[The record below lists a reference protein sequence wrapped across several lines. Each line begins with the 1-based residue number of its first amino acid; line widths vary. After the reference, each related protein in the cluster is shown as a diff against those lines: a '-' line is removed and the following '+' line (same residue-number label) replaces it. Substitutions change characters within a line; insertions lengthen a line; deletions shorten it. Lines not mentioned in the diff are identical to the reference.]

1 MRVRVGETFSE
12 TLTMTP
18 EDAKAFS
25 RAARDFNPLH
35 LDEQFAAGSR
45 YGKLI
50 VSGTQMAAHLMAL
63 PATHFSK
70 RGDVVGLDFSIRF
83 HKAVYADE
91 TITLSWE
98 VIEVKSTSSG
108 KADVADMKG
117 RVTNE
122 KGELAVAATGR
133 VMVAEKL

>member
-1 MRVRVGETFSE
+1 MRVQFGETFSE

-18 EDAKAFS
+18 DAAKAFS

-35 LDEQFAAGSR
+35 HDEEAAAASR

-63 PATHFSK
+63 TATHFTK
-70 RGDVVGLDFSIRF
+70 RGEAVGLDFSLRF
-83 HKAVYADE
+83 HRPVYADE

-98 VIEVKSTSSG
+98 VVEVKPTAAG
-108 KADVADMKG
+108 RDVVDLRG
-117 RVTNE
+117 RVTNQQ
-122 KGELAVAATGR
+122 GELAVAATGR
-133 VMVAEKL
+133 IMVAEKL

>member
-18 EDAKAFS
+18 DEAKAFS

-35 LDEQFAAGSR
+35 HDEEAAAASR

-50 VSGTQMAAHLMAL
+50 VSGTQVAAHLMAL
-63 PATHFSK
+63 TATHFTK
-70 RGDVVGLDFSIRF
+70 RGEAVGLDFSLRF
-83 HKAVYADE
+83 HKAIYADE

-98 VIEVKSTSSG
+98 VVEVKPTAAG
-108 KADVADMKG
+108 RDVVDLKG

-133 VMVAEKL
+133 IMVAEKL

>member
-1 MRVRVGETFSE
+1 MLVCVGETFSE

-18 EDAKAFS
+18 EEAKAFS

-35 LDEQFAAGSR
+35 LDEQAAANSR

-63 PATHFSK
+63 TATHFTG
-70 RGDVVGLDFSIRF
+70 RGEAVGLDFSLRF
-83 HKAVYADE
+83 HKPIYADE
-91 TITLSWE
+91 TVTLFWE
-98 VIEVKSTSSG
+98 VVEVQSTSAG
-108 KADVADMKG
+108 KAEVVSLKG

-133 VMVAEKL
+133 IMVAAKL

>member
-1 MRVRVGETFSE
+1 MRARVGETFSE

-18 EDAKAFS
+18 GEAKAFS

-35 LDEQFAAGSR
+35 LDEDAAATSR
-45 YGKLI
+45 YKKLI

-63 PATHFSK
+63 PATYFTARSEA
-70 RGDVVGLDFSIRF
+70 VGLDFSIRF
-83 HKAVYADE
+83 HKPVYADE
-91 TITLSWE
+91 TITLTWE
-98 VIEVKSTSSG
+98 VV
-108 KADVADMKG
+108 DVNATAAGRDVVDMKG

-133 VMVAEKL
+133 VMLADKL

>member
-1 MRVRVGETFSE
+1 MRARVGETFSE

-18 EDAKAFS
+18 GEAKAFS

-35 LDEQFAAGSR
+35 LDEDAAANSR
-45 YGKLI
+45 YKKLI

-63 PATHFSK
+63 PATYFTARSEA
-70 RGDVVGLDFSIRF
+70 VGLDFSIRF

-91 TITLSWE
+91 TITLTWE
-98 VIEVKSTSSG
+98 VV
-108 KADVADMKG
+108 DVNATAAGRDVVDMKG

-133 VMVAEKL
+133 VMLADKL

>member
-18 EDAKAFS
+18 EEAKAFS

-35 LDEQFAAGSR
+35 LDETAAAKSR
-45 YGKLI
+45 YKKLI

-63 PATHFSK
+63 TATHFTK
-70 RGDVVGLDFSIRF
+70 RGEAVGLDFSLRF
-83 HKAVYADE
+83 HKAIYADE

-98 VIEVKSTSSG
+98 VVEVKPTAAG
-108 KADVADMKG
+108 RDVVDLKG
-117 RVTNE
+117 RVLNQN
-122 KGELAVAATGR
+122 GELAVAATGR
-133 VMVAEKL
+133 IMVAEKL

>member
-1 MRVRVGETFSE
+1 MRARVGETFSE

-18 EDAKAFS
+18 DEAKAFS

-35 LDEQFAAGSR
+35 LDEQFAANSR
-45 YGKLI
+45 YGRLI
-50 VSGTQMAAHLMAL
+50 VSGTQTAAHLMAM
-63 PATHFSK
+63 PATYFTA
-70 RGDVVGLDFSIRF
+70 RGEAVGLDFSIRF
-83 HKAVYADE
+83 HKPVYADE

-98 VIEVKSTSSG
+98 VVEVRPASAG
-108 KADVADMKG
+108 RDVVDMKG

-133 VMVAEKL
+133 VMLAEKL

>member
-1 MRVRVGETFSE
+1 MLVRVGETFSE

-18 EDAKAFS
+18 EEAKAFS
-25 RAARDFNPLH
+25 KAARDFNPLH
-35 LDEQFAAGSR
+35 LDEQAAANSR

-63 PATHFSK
+63 TATYFTG
-70 RGDVVGLDFSIRF
+70 RGEAVGLDFSIRF
-83 HKAVYADE
+83 HKPVYADE
-91 TITLSWE
+91 TVTLFWE
-98 VIEVKSTSSG
+98 VVEVTSAG
-108 KADVADMKG
+108 KAEVVNLKG

-133 VMVAEKL
+133 IMVAEKL

>member
-1 MRVRVGETFSE
+1 MRVKVGETFSE

-18 EDAKAFS
+18 DDAKAFS

-35 LDEQFAAGSR
+35 LDETFAANSR
-45 YGKLI
+45 YKKLI

-63 PATHFSK
+63 TATHFSK

-91 TITLSWE
+91 TVTLIWD
-98 VIEVKSTSSG
+98 VTEVKSTSAGS
-108 KADVADMKG
+108 ADVVDLKG

-133 VMVAEKL
+133 IMVAEKL

>member
-1 MRVRVGETFSE
+1 MRARVGETFSE

-18 EDAKAFS
+18 GEAKAFS

-35 LDEQFAAGSR
+35 LDEAVAANSR
-45 YGKLI
+45 YGRLI
-50 VSGTQMAAHLMAL
+50 VSGTQTAAHLMAM
-63 PATHFSK
+63 PATYFTT
-70 RGDVVGLDFSIRF
+70 RGEAVGLDFSIRF
-83 HKAVYADE
+83 HRPVYADE

-98 VIEVKSTSSG
+98 VIEVKPTG
-108 KADVADMKG
+108 AGRDVVDMKG

-133 VMVAEKL
+133 VMLAEKL